1 MADVCRASLICPT
14 RGRRSSAGHRPR
26 PLNCLDSSG
35 PSRVCPAVSFRRA
48 SGVAGEFLQNLVNH
62 RLRLAV
68 IGDLSALLEGS
79 EALRDFVRESNR
91 GSHAWFLADEAELER
106 RLGGH

>member
-1 MADVCRASLICPT
+1 MNLHRLALTGPTVDANHLIGLVWGLDVDLIVVPVSRLPADF
-14 RGRRSSAGHRPR
+14 
-26 PLNCLDSSG
+26 
-35 PSRVCPAVSFRRA
+35 FRLA
-48 SGVAGEFLQNLVNH
+48 SGVAGEFLQKLVNH